1 MRYIRSKKLT
11 DSAEGKPCV
20 ICGRVGTTVACHS
33 NFGEHGKGGGIKA
46 SDIFSVRLCQLH
58 HDQLDGRQGKLTRIE
73 LHELF
78 ALAHQRTIQAWIEE
92 GLLTVG

>member
-1 MRYIRSKKLT
+1 MHYVRSKALLA
-11 DSAEGKPCV
+11 SAEGKPCV
-20 ICGRVGTTVACHS
+20 LCGSVGTTVAAHS
-33 NFGEHGKGGGIKA
+33 NFYEHGKGRGVKA
-46 SDIFSVRLCQLH
+46 SDIFSVRLCRLH
-58 HDQLDGRQGKLTRIE
+58 HDQLDGRQGKLTRTE